1 MQAQNVGESAFTTVP
16 IVNGKVVFQ
25 QLINTDE
32 GLSEQSKYDML
43 HKWAKRNFA
52 GNPLL
57 QGIRF
62 NRDEHNVT
70 VSLTREL
77 PLARDNQYATEK
89 VMMNY
94 RFDVNVT
101 SSGAVLT
108 VRDISYQSVKGDKSA
123 FLSSPT
129 AAEQTIAAAA
139 ISSAGENKD
148 LLSQI
153 RQHSLDVINELCVQV
168 ARVFEAK

>member
-1 MQAQNVGESAFTTVP
+1 MQAQNVGETAFTTVS
-16 IVNGKVVFQ
+16 IVNGKVLFQ
-25 QLINTDE
+25 QLISTDE
-32 GLSEQSKYDML
+32 GLSEESQYGML
-43 HKWAKRNFA
+43 QNWAKRNYA

-57 QGIRF
+57 QSIRF
-62 NRDEHNVT
+62 NRDEHNVSI
-70 VSLTREL
+70 SLKEEL
-77 PLARDNQYATEK
+77 PLSKESQYASEK
-89 VMMNY
+89 VMMSY

-129 AAEQTIAAAA
+129 AAEQTITNSA
-139 ISSAGENKD
+139 ISAAGENKN

-153 RQHSLDVINELCVQV
+153 RQHSLDAINQLYVQV
-168 ARVFEAK
+168 CRAFELK